1 MRRNLIN
8 NYRFLDFP
16 QETSIEIKQGD
27 FTPITVKLDSTETIK
42 DDGKDAKVILINT
55 DNEKVFETSVPA
67 NNRIVEFAIN
77 KNLPKG
83 RYFLE
88 IVYNQMKFPS
98 RDYKTIIING
108 SASLGSLKEI
118 NIISTDDIKNRFIS
132 EAKKDLAIEISRTIN
147 DKFNTYITENQ
158 ENFKGQ
164 SVTIANH
171 EFDEKGNLNI
181 TFSDQTFIQ
190 IPKGKDGTNGID
202 GKDGH
207 NGENGRDGLNG
218 RDGQSVTTITER
230 GISNNSSG
238 IFVRTYKVDHEGIKQ
253 ELISETFVSDGKDGI
268 DGKQGKAGNDGKNGS
283 SVSVDHVEYD
293 EFDNTVIHFTDGK
306 TAIIKRGIQGEQGRD
321 GLNGSDGTSVG
332 IKNIETD
339 NFGNNIVNFTDGK
352 SMQIPRGER
361 GLDGKDGTNGKSF
374 TYSDFT
380 QEQLESLKGKDG
392 IDGKDGKSFS
402 FSDLTEEDFKNI
414 LDYGIENNYFNSKSE
429 TDFLISNNPPLD
441 KNKIWIDTG
450 VDE

>member
-67 NNRIVEFAIN
+67 KDRIIEFSIN

-132 EAKKDLAIEISRTIN
+132 EAKKELTADIDQLVSE
-147 DKFNTYITENQ
+147 KLKKYVTENQ
-158 ENFKGQ
+158 EALRGQ
-164 SVTIANH
+164 SVTITNH
-171 EFDEKGNLNI
+171 EFDDKGNLNI

-190 IPKGKDGTNGID
+190 IPKGKDGINGAD
-202 GKDGH
+202 G
-207 NGENGRDGLNG
+207 N
-218 RDGQSVTTITER
+218 DGQSVTTITER

-268 DGKQGKAGNDGKNGS
+268 DG
-283 SVSVDHVEYD
+283 
-293 EFDNTVIHFTDGK
+293 
-306 TAIIKRGIQGEQGRD
+306 R
-321 GLNGSDGTSVG
+321 
-332 IKNIETD
+332 
-339 NFGNNIVNFTDGK
+339 
-352 SMQIPRGER
+352 P
-361 GLDGKDGTNGKSF
+361 F
-374 TYSDFT
+374 TYNDFT
-380 QEQLESLKGKDG
+380 EQQLISLKGE
-392 IDGKDGKSFS
+392 DGKPFTP
-402 FSDLTEEDFKNI
+402 SDLTKEDFKKI
-414 LDYGIENNYFNSKSE
+414 LDYGIENGYFKNNM
-429 TDFLISNNPPLD
+429 TDNNP
-441 KNKIWIDTG
+441 IDTTNIVFSNVPP
-450 VDE
+450 VDITKLWINIGGK